1 MNRESINGQTLR
13 NSSGCEYRWS
23 KHHVS
28 STSHHVASFLLFSK
42 RV

>member
-23 KHHVS
+23 
-28 STSHHVASFLLFSK
+28 
-42 RV
+42 